1 MDETLQKN
9 LMISLVPVVE
19 FPVNLAVQLESNLVD
34 LQDSPLMLK
43 GDQMMLVVS

>member
-1 MDETLQKN
+1 MDEILQRS

-34 LQDSPLMLK
+34 LQGSPLMSK
-43 GDQMMLVVS
+43 TVQMMLAAS